1 MNDGSVL
8 ANSSVCCSFCWI
20 ERDANFVTHELS
32 MYVLYSNISW
42 FCNCVSLPPA
52 IMEA

>member
-20 ERDANFVTHELS
+20 ERDANFLTHELR
-32 MYVLYSNISW
+32 
-42 FCNCVSLPPA
+42 VSLVQLF
-52 IMEA
+52 EKVHNEKVEFC